1 MSADLLGFV
10 ASTSGGFYYGPLASE
25 AGTMSG
31 TDIRATAGVTRSLGR
46 IQDEAQPD
54 SMLRWLVIDAHFHL
68 IPSKLNYWYC
78 VKETEIQ
85 EGNLSRIILGHTYS
99 HYLLI
104 EQLLYVTQ
112 QFRQALGYTKC
123 KNILI

>member
-31 TDIRATAGVTRSLGR
+31 TDIRPTAGVTRSLGR
-46 IQDEAQPD
+46 IQDEVQPD

-68 IPSKLNYWYC
+68 IPSNLNYWYC

-85 EGNLSRIILGHTYS
+85 EGNLSGLSWATPT
-99 HYLLI
+99 
-104 EQLLYVTQ
+104 VTI
-112 QFRQALGYTKC
+112 C
-123 KNILI
+123 

>member
-31 TDIRATAGVTRSLGR
+31 TDIRPTAGVTRSLGR

-68 IPSKLNYWYC
+68 IPSNLNYWYC

-85 EGNLSRIILGHTYS
+85 EGNLSGLSWATPT
-99 HYLLI
+99 
-104 EQLLYVTQ
+104 VTI
-112 QFRQALGYTKC
+112 C
-123 KNILI
+123 